1 MKRLGGL
8 FELPILC
15 VGILLGATTLGA
27 QGGPET
33 LEFSFSN
40 PGARSVGLGGAFV
53 ALADDA
59 TAVYSNPA
67 GLVQLARP
75 EISIDGRFWSYSTPF
90 TEGGRVFGEPSG
102 ERLDTTPGLRTG
114 VSREAIPGISFLS
127 FVYPKRNWSLA
138 VYRHQLA
145 NFESSSE
152 TQGFFASSPDS
163 DELFRFDDIRRLTE
177 LDIVT
182 YGFSG
187 AYRVSEN
194 FSIGGAVVYFVGQ
207 SSNATE
213 FYAQTE
219 EALPEG
225 PLGPNTFTPQA
236 LKNVGTLTTDDADWG
251 FNGGFL
257 WKISNQWSLGGV
269 FRQGPVFELMFE
281 ERAGPANEL
290 GVPPGTIVESGQE
303 NLQLPDVFGLGVAYR
318 SANGNLTTSFE
329 WDFVQYSSLLGG
341 VSPENVTEGIEIDDA
356 NELHFGLEYVFLQ
369 TTPVI
374 ALRGGIWLDPD
385 HKIRF
390 VGDSIFTRAVF
401 QPGGDE
407 VHFSAGAGIAFRHFQ
422 LDFGVD
428 LSDPVKTVSL
438 SAIFSF

>member
-1 MKRLGGL
+1 MKRLVAPVL
-8 FELPILC
+8 FC
-15 VGILLGATTLGA
+15 AILLGARPSYA

-40 PGARSVGLGGAFV
+40 PGARSIGLGGAFV

-90 TEGGRVFGEPSG
+90 TEGGRILGEPTG
-102 ERLDTTPGLRTG
+102 ELLDSTRGLRTG
-114 VSREAIPGISFLS
+114 VSREAISGISFLS
-127 FVYPKRNWSLA
+127 FVYPKGDWSLA

-152 TQGFFASSPDS
+152 TRGFFASLPGS
-163 DELFRFDDIRRLTE
+163 DDLMRFDDIRRLTE

-194 FSIGGAVVYFVGQ
+194 FSIGGAVVYSVGQ
-207 SSNATE
+207 ISNTTE

-225 PLGPNTFTPQA
+225 PLGPNTFSPQA
-236 LKNVGTLTTDDADWG
+236 LRAVATLITDDSDWG

-257 WKISNQWSLGGV
+257 WNISNQWNLGGV
-269 FRQGPVFELMFE
+269 FRQGSALELTFE
-281 ERAGPANEL
+281 ERAGSANEL
-290 GVPPGTIVESGQE
+290 GVPPETIVESGQE
-303 NLQLPDVFGLGVAYR
+303 KLQLPDVFGLGVAYK

-329 WDFVQYSSLLGG
+329 WNFVQYSSFLRGI
-341 VSPENVTEGIEIDDA
+341 SPENVTEGIEIDDA

-385 HKIRF
+385 HKLRF
-390 VGDSIFTRAVF
+390 VGDSIFTQAVF
-401 QPGGDE
+401 QPGVDE
-407 VHFSAGAGIAFRHFQ
+407 IHFSAGVGVAFRKFQ
-422 LDFGVD
+422 IDFGVD
-428 LSDPVKTVSL
+428 LSDSVNTVSL
-438 SAIFSF
+438 SAIFSL